1 MPDGPPP
8 QRHLL
13 DEWELSRDEV
23 NDILT
28 ENPSARGNLFGYVA
42 EYKLRKIWLQHSSI
56 RNLERPRE
64 HRSRHEDKTEKG
76 DFRFEYRG
84 QTVRLEV
91 KSLDTPSVRTVHTSS
106 PELAGSVAEGSESG
120 LRYEG
125 TFQCN
130 ASDTR
135 EVILP
140 NDERVTTNCLVVG
153 EFDVLA
159 VNCFEFGH
167 RWRFAFAANDD
178 LPRSTWRN
186 YSPVQQ
192 KYLLKSSMKIAW
204 PLSAPFDD
212 AFFRVLDSIVS
223 KRRH

>member
-1 MPDGPPP
+1 MPDPPAP
-8 QRHLL
+8 QRNLL

-23 NDILT
+23 NEILT
-28 ENPSARGNLFGYVA
+28 HNPSARGNLFGYVA
-42 EYKLRKIWLQHSSI
+42 EYKLRRIWLQHSSI

-64 HRSRHEDKTEKG
+64 HRSRHEDSTEKG
-76 DFRFEYRG
+76 DFRFEYQG
-84 QTVRLEV
+84 QTLRLEV
-91 KSLDTPSVRTVHTSS
+91 KSLDTPSVRAVHATSS
-106 PELAGSVAEGSESG
+106 ELADSVTESTERG
-120 LRYEG
+120 LRFEG

-159 VNCFEFGH
+159 VNCFEFGR

-178 LPRSTWRN
+178 LPRSTWRR
-186 YSPVQQ
+186 YSPEQQ
-192 KYLLKSSMKIAW
+192 KYLLKSSMRIAW
-204 PLSAPFDD
+204 PLLAPFDD

-223 KRRH
+223 KRRQ